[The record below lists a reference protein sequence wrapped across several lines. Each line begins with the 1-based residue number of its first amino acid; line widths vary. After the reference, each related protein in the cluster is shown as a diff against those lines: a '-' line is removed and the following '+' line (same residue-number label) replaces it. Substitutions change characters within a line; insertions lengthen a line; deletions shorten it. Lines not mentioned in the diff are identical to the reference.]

1 MSWTKYTNWYQN
13 HRYKAKFY
21 DLYDQ
26 KKGKYLDKGVMAKYK
41 NFQLY
46 LEEREVIID
55 NGKYTRFSII
65 KPNGEKVEF
74 MYSGYLDSVP
84 LDDEF
89 TDRVKEIIKED
100 KKKGI
105 KYNTQTML
113 NDLENVEDELGKVYR
128 KDNEVRKNFWK
139 YSILQWLEYQAE
151 MGDKRKYNYEITPRQ
166 VNNLAEQLK
175 DNEKLCKYL
184 ENVVIDYLKDY
195 EKEENINII

>member
-105 KYNTQTML
+105 KYNTETML
-113 NDLENVEDELGKVYR
+113 NDLENVEDELAKIYR
-128 KDNEVRKNFWK
+128 KDEEVGKNFWK
-139 YSILQWLEYQAE
+139 WFILQWLECQAE
-151 MGDKRKYNYEITPRQ
+151 MDEEDRDYNYEITPKQ
-166 VNNLAEQLK
+166 VNKLAEEIKNDDEL
-175 DNEKLCKYL
+175 Y
-184 ENVVIDYLKDY
+184 DYLDNVIIGYLKKY
-195 EKEENINII
+195 EKEV

>member
-105 KYNTQTML
+105 KYNTETML
-113 NDLENVEDELGKVYR
+113 NDLENVEDELAKVYR
-128 KDNEVRKNFWK
+128 KDEEVGKNFWK
-139 YSILQWLEYQAE
+139 WFILQWLECQAE
-151 MGDKRKYNYEITPRQ
+151 MDEKDRDYNYEITPKQ
-166 VNNLAEQLK
+166 VNKLAEEIKNDDEL
-175 DNEKLCKYL
+175 Y
-184 ENVVIDYLKDY
+184 DYLDNVIIGYLKKY
-195 EKEENINII
+195 EKEV

>member
-105 KYNTQTML
+105 KYNTETML
-113 NDLENVEDELGKVYR
+113 NDLENVEDELAKIYR
-128 KDNEVRKNFWK
+128 KDEEVGKNFWK
-139 YSILQWLEYQAE
+139 WFILQWLECQAE
-151 MGDKRKYNYEITPRQ
+151 MENDRDYNYEITPKQ
-166 VNNLAEQLK
+166 VNKLAEEIK
-175 DNEKLCKYL
+175 NDDKLY
-184 ENVVIDYLKDY
+184 DYLDNVIISYLKKY
-195 EKEENINII
+195 ETEV